1 MRSTSTLVL
10 SLTLFSSLGTALPV
24 GAGPVQPAPG
34 SLEAEAG
41 SDDAAHLAAPGMAP
55 LSQRVA
61 GPAPATQDATAQ
73 ALDQG
78 LWDLVKDSKNPE
90 DLKEYLK
97 RFPNGNYAL
106 FARRNLEALTKS
118 QAPSAPA
125 APAVTALGATSPPAT
140 GTVMTVKD
148 CAFCSE
154 MVIFQPGSFLM
165 GSSITEPGR
174 EKDEEP
180 HQVDIRVAF
189 AIAKH
194 EVTFQEWD
202 ICRSEGGCN
211 GYSPPDQGWGRGRK
225 PVINVSWND
234 AQAYIIWLNN
244 RLGLTGRPDR
254 FRLPTEAE
262 WEYAARS
269 GGKPFDPM
277 DVTPMR
283 VNYKTDNK
291 ETFRGQ
297 TVIVGSLPANA
308 AGLHEMLGNVRE
320 WVEDCYGSYA
330 IAPTN
335 GSAALTGTCAER
347 IRRGGSWNNP
357 FSGVRPGNRAKDA
370 AKDKGNDLGF
380 RLARYIQ

>member
-1 MRSTSTLVL
+1 MRSISTWMAPLAVIC
-10 SLTLFSSLGTALPV
+10 SLAIPV
-24 GAGPVQPAPG
+24 SAGAGPAQPA
-34 SLEAEAG
+34 
-41 SDDAAHLAAPGMAP
+41 
-55 LSQRVA
+55 
-61 GPAPATQDATAQ
+61 QDATTR

-78 LWDLVKDSKNPE
+78 FWDLIKNSKNPE
-90 DLKEYLK
+90 DFKEYLK

-106 FARRNLEALTKS
+106 FARREYEALTK
-118 QAPSAPA
+118 QPTTGPVAPP
-125 APAVTALGATSPPAT
+125 PEVTVLTASPPTTT
-140 GTVMTVKD
+140 GIVMQVKE

-154 MVIFQPGSFLM
+154 MVVFQPGSFQM
-165 GSSITEPGR
+165 GSPITEPGR

-180 HQVDIRVAF
+180 HQVEIRSAF

-211 GYSPPDQGWGRGRK
+211 GYSPVDQGWGRGRK

-277 DVTPMR
+277 EVTPLR

-291 ETFRGQ
+291 ETSRGQ
-297 TVIVGSLPANA
+297 TVIVGSLPANPT
-308 AGLHEMLGNVRE
+308 GLHEMLGNVRE
-320 WVEDCYGSYA
+320 WVEDCYGNYA

-335 GSAALTGTCAER
+335 GSAALTGACNER
-347 IRRGGSWNNP
+347 VRRGGSWNND
-357 FSGVRPGNRAKDA
+357 FSGVRPGNRAKDV
-370 AKDKGNDLGF
+370 AKDRGNDLGF
-380 RLARYIQ
+380 RLARSIQ